1 MNIYNSPVTKIAFWV
16 IVIGGAACLLI
27 PLFAPLLPLQYLKGY
42 GEIGDVL
49 GGISSPFLQILGSVL
64 LFLVLKAQIDANGI
78 LHQPSICSVVKNCF
92 FRKFLPIKCY

>member
-42 GEIGDVL
+42 GEIIRMSL
-49 GGISSPFLQILGSVL
+49 R
-64 LFLVLKAQIDANGI
+64 A
-78 LHQPSICSVVKNCF
+78 
-92 FRKFLPIKCY
+92 

>member
-42 GEIGDVL
+42 GEIGDALEV
-49 GGISSPFLQILGSVL
+49 FQAHFYKFWV
-64 LFLVLKAQIDANGI
+64 Q
-78 LHQPSICSVVKNCF
+78 CF
-92 FRKFLPIKCY
+92 SFWC